1 MMNKDFERFAISSGI
16 SSNMLNGYKK
26 NYINPTI
33 IEERQMNMQTWD
45 VFSRLMAERIIYL
58 GEGINSDVAN
68 IITAQLL
75 YLDSVSN
82 EDITIFVN
90 TPGGSVYDGMAIVDT
105 MNYINSEVGT
115 TCVGLAASMGSVIL
129 SSGEK
134 GKRLI
139 LPHSRVL
146 IHQPLGGTS
155 GAASD
160 IMIAAEEIIK
170 TKKRLNEILAFNT
183 NQSVEK
189 IAAGSFGD
197 LQLVAKWE
205 NLKVYYAV
213 NYELYT
219 PRMNYDLKNS

>member
-1 MMNKDFERFAISSGI
+1 MNYNKDFERFAISSGI
-16 SSNMLNGYKK
+16 SSNTLNGYK

-82 EDITIFVN
+82 DDITIFVN

-105 MNYINSEVGT
+105 MNYI
-115 TCVGLAASMGSVIL
+115 L

-146 IHQPLGGTS
+146 IHQPLGGCK
-155 GAASD
+155 GQAS
-160 IMIAAEEIIK
+160 EI
-170 TKKRLNEILAFNT
+170 EIEYKEI
-183 NQSVEK
+183 Q
-189 IAAGSFGD
+189 
-197 LQLVAKWE
+197 
-205 NLKVYYAV
+205 KVKQ
-213 NYELYT
+213 ELYEVLAANT
-219 PRMNYDLKNS
+219 GQSYDRIYADADRDHWFTALEAKEYGLVDDVIYKKK